1 MSGHRISGN
10 THTQHL
16 AVNQSRLSSIRDSE
30 READILRKIR
40 TILDGEAGAAGERLK
55 NENLRNGRRIKD
67 FGEEEFEKQ
76 RLGNFE
82 ECTLVGFEFKKG
94 EECREVKEVDCYDVN
109 VTKYRTDLR
118 ERCTSLVDQ
127 KCGLVTIQVV
137 S

>member
-1 MSGHRISGN
+1 MS
-10 THTQHL
+10 
-16 AVNQSRLSSIRDSE
+16 
-30 READILRKIR
+30 
-40 TILDGEAGAAGERLK
+40 
-55 NENLRNGRRIKD
+55 NENLRDGRRIKD
-67 FGEEEFEKQ
+67 FDEEDEFERQ

-137 S
+137 SLNSFIF

>member
-1 MSGHRISGN
+1 MI
-10 THTQHL
+10 HTQLVFSH
-16 AVNQSRLSSIRDSE
+16 QSRLSSVRDSE

-40 TILDGEAGAAGERLK
+40 TILDGEAGAGGERLK
-55 NENLRNGRRIKD
+55 NENLRDGRRIKD

>member
-1 MSGHRISGN
+1 M
-10 THTQHL
+10 
-16 AVNQSRLSSIRDSE
+16 E

-40 TILDGEAGAAGERLK
+40 KIIDEEAEDGGGGLI
-55 NENLRNGRRIKD
+55 NENLRDGRRIKD
-67 FGEEEFEKQ
+67 FGEEDEFERQ

-118 ERCTSLVDQ
+118 ERCTSLVDR

-137 S
+137 SLNSFIIIIFT

>member
-1 MSGHRISGN
+1 M
-10 THTQHL
+10 THTQL
-16 AVNQSRLSSIRDSE
+16 AFCHQSRLSSVRDSE

-40 TILDGEAGAAGERLK
+40 TILDGEAGAGGERLK

>member
-1 MSGHRISGN
+1 M
-10 THTQHL
+10 
-16 AVNQSRLSSIRDSE
+16 IRDFV

-40 TILDGEAGAAGERLK
+40 TIFDGGDREA
-55 NENLRNGRRIKD
+55 LRDGRQL
-67 FGEEEFEKQ
+67 EEFGDEKLERQ

-109 VTKYRTDLR
+109 ASKYRTELR

-127 KCGLVTIQVV
+127 KCGLVQIQVR
-137 S
+137 SSNYD

>member
-1 MSGHRISGN
+1 M
-10 THTQHL
+10 THTQL
-16 AVNQSRLSSIRDSE
+16 AFCHQSRLSSVRDSE

-40 TILDGEAGAAGERLK
+40 TILDGEAGAGGERLK

-127 KCGLVTIQVV
+127 KCGVVTIQVV

>member
-1 MSGHRISGN
+1 MQLVILDSYE
-10 THTQHL
+10 QL
-16 AVNQSRLSSIRDSE
+16 YVIRDFE

-40 TILDGEAGAAGERLK
+40 TIIDGEDGETLRDGRQL
-55 NENLRNGRRIKD
+55 NE
-67 FGEEEFEKQ
+67 FGDKEFERQ

-109 VTKYRTDLR
+109 ATKYRTELR

-127 KCGLVTIQVV
+127 KCGLVQIQVG